1 MSLSGSDLIQLLIL
15 DIFIFTHTSLSTEE
29 VLKCVEYFECKQVKN
44 DFFIKTYLADLNV
57 IHQIV
62 LFCQLLTT

>member
-29 VLKCVEYFECKQVKN
+29 VLKSVEYFECKQVKMA
-44 DFFIKTYLADLNV
+44 F
-57 IHQIV
+57 
-62 LFCQLLTT
+62 LLKYIWLISM